1 MSNSYKIEKIQGND
15 VFLDFFETKH
25 LRVLRKKKD
34 DVIFGLDGLGN
45 IYKIKI
51 TQIDSKYSKGKIIE
65 SKKYFKP
72 LPYINLYIS
81 SIKWKRLKIA
91 IEKATEISVSSIHIF
106 RSKFSNIKYDP
117 EKREK
122 FQTTISEA
130 AKQSLNPF
138 FPDIFFHDDYPVI
151 KEGLNIVCDLNGIK
165 LKKIENEITESK
177 IINVFIGPE
186 GGFTEEDFNFI
197 NNPKRVKISS
207 NILKAETA
215 SIHIITILNY
225 LTNRV

>member
-25 LRVLRKKKD
+25 LKVLRKKKD

-45 IYKIKI
+45 IYKIKL
-51 TQIDSKYSKGKIIE
+51 TQITPKYSKGKIIE
-65 SKKYFKP
+65 LKKYFKP

-106 RSKFSNIKYDP
+106 RSKFSNIKYDS
-117 EKREK
+117 EKIDK
-122 FQTTISEA
+122 FKTTVTEA

-138 FPDIFFHDDYPVI
+138 FPEIFFHDYDPVVN
-151 KEGLNIVCDLNGIK
+151 EGLNIVCDLNGIK
-165 LKKIENEITESK
+165 LKKIENEIIESK
-177 IINVFIGPE
+177 TINVFIGPE
-186 GGFTEEDFNFI
+186 GGFSEEDFNFI